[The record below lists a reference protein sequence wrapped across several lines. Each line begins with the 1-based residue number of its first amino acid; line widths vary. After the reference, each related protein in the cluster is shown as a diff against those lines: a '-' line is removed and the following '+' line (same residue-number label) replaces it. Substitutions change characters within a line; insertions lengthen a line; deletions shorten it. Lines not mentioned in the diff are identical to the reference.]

1 MRDGR
6 YESHA
11 RGDFVVVLRV
21 DLAGAGVVSADVGRG
36 EDYLASVR
44 TAPGIRVASSQGSWA
59 ALWRDSLGTTATGT
73 LSLAAVPDR
82 AETLTVTLRANQLLN
97 GLPTGLDIVVVVD
110 RAGEELRDL
119 GLEIETEDGVAPPGA
134 VTFHDA
140 PMGIRDSLRRAGF
153 AVHDAGAPSVLP
165 RRPEGWDYSTVF
177 TALHDGMTA
186 AARVGLVGASWDLH
200 LLLLSTCSRQGL
212 MGIMFDPVGILPR
225 QGCAAFLDA
234 IRTHVGDGLP
244 ERHVVRTAVHE
255 LGHGLN
261 LAHRFETAVGHA
273 DSTSFMN
280 YDWRYLGGGHV
291 AEYWERFT
299 FTFDGDEL
307 EFLQHA
313 PRPAIRPGDAVFH
326 SVDYWSTG
334 TGGFSPF
341 IPAAPGSEFR
351 LLLVPPP
358 AGPVFALGQPVFL
371 EAVLENLGDTAVS
384 FAANPLD
391 PKIGYLEIRYQPVA
405 APAMAELAD
414 ARTFV
419 PMMVGCLLPDPSPSV
434 TLGPHDA
441 LRNNLNLAFGPGGVT
456 FPEPGTYDLFPFL
469 NLPTADGGIVVRG
482 DSLRIRIAHAQDPAD
497 EHDVM
502 LLQRAD
508 VGAWFALGGSDA
520 LEQAGDDL
528 EELRERRQAVRGTRD
543 PIVAAIVRAAGINA
557 GRRFVR
563 FEDGRFRERPS
574 DPARAA
580 HLLNSLDVAAL
591 GTFDAQTAA
600 STVALAREY
609 SSRSPRP

>member
-1 MRDGR
+1 M
-6 YESHA
+6 
-11 RGDFVVVLRV
+11 
-21 DLAGAGVVSADVGRG
+21 AGAGVVSVDVSRG

-59 ALWRDSLGTTATGT
+59 ALWRDSLGATATGT
-73 LSLAAVPDR
+73 LSLAAVPEH
-82 AETLTVTLRANQLLN
+82 AETLTVTLRADRLLN
-97 GLPTGLDIVVVVD
+97 GLPTGVDIVAVVD
-110 RAGEELRDL
+110 WVGEELREL
-119 GLEIETEDGVAPPGA
+119 GLEIETEDGVGPPGA

-140 PMGIRDSLRRAGF
+140 PMDIRESLRRAGF
-153 AVHDAGAPSVLP
+153 AVHDSGAPSVIP
-165 RRPEGWDYSTVF
+165 RRPEGWDYSTVY
-177 TALHDGMTA
+177 TILHDSMAA
-186 AARVGLVGASWDLH
+186 AARAGLVGASWDLH
-200 LLLLSTCSRQGL
+200 LLLLSTSSREDL
-212 MGIMFDPVGILPR
+212 SGIMFDPVGILPR

-234 IRTHVGDGLP
+234 IRAHVSDGRP

-280 YDWRYLGGGHV
+280 YDWRYLGGDHV
-291 AEYWERFT
+291 NEYWTRFT
-299 FTFDGDEL
+299 FTFDADEL
-307 EFLQHA
+307 EFLRHA
-313 PRPAIRPGDAVFH
+313 PRPAIRPGDARFH

-341 IPAAPGSEFR
+341 IPAAPGPD
-351 LLLVPPP
+351 LLLRLFPPP
-358 AGPVFALGQPVFL
+358 SGPVFALGQPVFL
-371 EAVLENLGDTAVS
+371 EAVLENLGDTPVS

-441 LRNNLNLAFGPGGVT
+441 LRNNLNLAFGSGGVT
-456 FPEPGTYDLFPFL
+456 FPEPGIYDLFPLL

-482 DSLRIRIAHAQDPAD
+482 ERLRIRIAHAQDPAD
-497 EHDVM
+497 EHDAM

-528 EELRERRQAVRGTRD
+528 EAMRERRQAVRGAGD

-557 GRRFVR
+557 GRRFIR

-574 DPARAA
+574 DPGRAA
-580 HLLNSLDVAAL
+580 DLLNSLDAAAL
-591 GTFDAQTAA
+591 ATFDAQTAA
-600 STVALAREY
+600 STAALARDY
-609 SSRSPRP
+609 SSRAPRP